1 MASASGVATDAAAAM
16 DWPLSREEKKGQLLK
31 LYQKDVQ
38 AADSMIESRELALA
52 ALRDELEAIRRSTG
66 CHAAVP
72 AASSSATLPTVPKD
86 HVEGS
91 VRGSEDGEAAAL
103 MRLEAERLRQVVE
116 TAAAVLRAVLPTG
129 EELDADGENG
139 GLSMRCGGRSRSEGA
154 LRDTAPAVQLKS
166 ALSRTPRTSRCGTP
180 KRRVSFGGDDSAR
193 EDRVLA
199 EPEPEDATG
208 TVVAANGSEACLEL
222 TAAPC
227 VATLGIGFKQL
238 PPLAACEELVIR
250 KVTRQTWADEQ
261 GIRPGDLL
269 LRMNDVSVAAM
280 TGPQFLKFMKARPL
294 RLSIERRAF
303 A

>member
-180 KRRVSFGGDDSAR
+180 KR